1 MIVAQISTIPIGT
14 ESTSISGFVAE
25 AVRALKASGLKVMVT
40 PTGTVVEAKN
50 LWELF
55 RAIEKCH
62 EALCNAGAKRVYM
75 VILIDDRRDVEKGML
90 DKVKSV
96 QEKLGQ
102 SP

>member
-25 AVRALKASGLKVMVT
+25 AVKALKASGLKVMVT

-55 RAIEKCH
+55 RAVEKCH
-62 EALCNAGAKRVYM
+62 EA
-75 VILIDDRRDVEKGML
+75 
-90 DKVKSV
+90 
-96 QEKLGQ
+96 
-102 SP
+102 